1 MTRTF
6 IGELLFMFKD
16 DASAKAAETVRKLS
30 SSFDNL
36 AQEATRLNSMNWS
49 WKFQRDIEKLNASST
64 EIDKIRNA
72 WNRLNDSFKTRGLD
86 ARAMSAEIA
95 AFESVTK
102 QRLAS
107 FNKIVSDHQKEV
119 VARTRTYSNT
129 LQTIMKPAMYALGG
143 FGGAYLVGVGST
155 AAITA
160 SSNEQRERARQH
172 FAGLPPEE
180 QARIEKLSQ
189 ELSTKYNTRQA
200 DAMEIMREARL
211 SMPSADAAFGLAEQ
225 MVQGYKML
233 GLMFGGQKGID
244 GLRAFNKAMD
254 NINVNQDP
262 KEYRTALDA
271 YIKAQQ
277 ITGKDMDPESFAQ
290 AIKYARTSGK
300 VFGHDFLFNWLPY
313 IIAESGG
320 SDAGTQLRAAFD
332 QFIVGRA
339 SKKAMAAQYEYGLRQ
354 DGKLVGQDKF
364 GENPIAWIND
374 VLMPALQKKGVNTE
388 DSVELARVVGEITN
402 NRLSSD
408 LLSRVL
414 ISYLQYKRQVD
425 LGKNA
430 VGLEGASSV
439 GAMDPFTA
447 LDELKGAFANLSAA
461 VLPAKAIAEGLNT
474 IASGVNALQSA
485 YRDGSPLAKAGIGAG
500 AAGMAFGAY
509 KVWTAVTGLITAGT
523 NLNAAAVSLEAAALS
538 LKGGGIAGAAAGSAA
553 GAGGITGAIGA
564 FLGSPA
570 AMTTAGAIAAVVAVG
585 LLGRDATQETKKKPY
600 EAFWDQYTGEEAL
613 RRQRKMRESIG
624 VPVESRWNAAG
635 LGLAP
640 PPAVS
645 DAKKAGAEIKDAL
658 SVSAKPEVDSSA
670 IDAAI
675 GKAQQLKSLLLGI
688 AAEAAAAHNSV
699 ERQMQRNFAD
709 HGVSP

>member
-1 MTRTF
+1 MARTF

-16 DASAKAAETVRKLS
+16 DASAKAAETARKLTS
-30 SSFDNL
+30 TFDTL
-36 AQEATRLNSMNWS
+36 AQEASRLNSMNWS
-49 WKFQRDIEKLNASST
+49 WKFQQDIEKLGASAA
-64 EIDKIRNA
+64 EIDKIRSA
-72 WNRLNDSFKTRGLD
+72 WNQLHDSFQTRGLD
-86 ARAMSAEIA
+86 AKGMSAEIA
-95 AFESVTK
+95 AFESATK

-119 VARTRTYSNT
+119 VARTRNFSNT
-129 LQTIMKPAMYALGG
+129 IQSIMKPALVAMGG
-143 FGGAYLVGVGST
+143 YTGAYMIGVGTTS
-155 AAITA
+155 AITA
-160 SSNEQRERARQH
+160 ASNEQRERARQH
-172 FAGLPPEE
+172 FAGLPKEE
-180 QARIEKLSQ
+180 QDRIEKLSQ
-189 ELSTKYNTRQA
+189 ELSTRYNTRQA

-225 MVQGYKML
+225 MIQGYKML

-262 KEYRTALDA
+262 QEYRTALDA

-339 SKKAMAAQYEYGLRQ
+339 SKKALAAQEEYGLRQ
-354 DGKLVGQDKF
+354 DGKLVGQDQF
-364 GENPIAWIND
+364 GQNPIAWINE
-374 VLMPALQKKGVNTE
+374 VLLPALKNKGVNVDDNLE
-388 DSVELARVVGEITN
+388 VARVMGDLTN

-414 ISYLQYKRQVD
+414 LSYQQYKRQVD
-425 LGKNA
+425 MGKKA
-430 VGLEGASSV
+430 VGLEGAADV
-439 GAMDPFTA
+439 GAIDPFTA
-447 LDELKGAFANLSAA
+447 LDEFKGAFANLAAA
-461 VLPAKAIAEGLNT
+461 VLPAKGIAEGLNT

-485 YRDGSPLAKAGIGAG
+485 YRDGDPLAKLGMGAGAG
-500 AAGMAFGAY
+500 AAAFGAY
-509 KVWTAVTGLITAGT
+509 KVWSAITGLITAGT

-538 LKGGGIAGAAAGSAA
+538 LRGGGVGETLKAGGSAAAGGLAAILKRAGVLASLLFLPGDTPEDGRKPKAMDNATTAFFADKWNREHPKKDWRHFLFGAAAD
-553 GAGGITGAIGA
+553 GG
-564 FLGSPA
+564 
-570 AMTTAGAIAAVVAVG
+570 G
-585 LLGRDATQETKKKPY
+585 LLKHMQIE
-600 EAFWDQYTGEEAL
+600 
-613 RRQRKMRESIG
+613 
-624 VPVESRWNAAG
+624 NH
-635 LGLAP
+635 
-640 PPAVS
+640 VS
-645 DAKKAGAEIKDAL
+645 DAKKAGEEIKQAL
-658 SVSAKPEVDSSA
+658 DITAKPDVDSSA

-675 GKAQQLKSLLLGI
+675 AKAQQLKSLLSGI
-688 AAEAAAAHNSV
+688 ASAAAAAHNKV
-699 ERQMQRNFAD
+699 EKEMQRNFAD